1 MPNQNQPSFSRGR
14 RWKIGL
20 DLAAR
25 TVLVGAVVVMV
36 NFLGAQ
42 YFHRFYLSSQTRIQ
56 LSPRT
61 VSVLHSL
68 TNRVAVTLYYD
79 RQDDFYPDI
88 VALLNEYCAAN
99 PKISVQTV
107 DYVRDAGAAEKVKEQ
122 YKQFFTSQSD
132 KDLVIFDAAG
142 RVKIFP
148 GDALAQYKLEAVKP
162 ENPKQK
168 ELEFQ
173 RRPVAFNGE
182 KAFTSMLLALEND
195 RSFKAYFLQGCGE
208 PSLTDSGQ
216 SGYLKF
222 ASVLRENC
230 IDVQPLEL
238 LGDSDVPEDCN
249 LLIIAG
255 PIRPLSELELQRIDK
270 YLAQGGRLFA
280 LFNYVSIK
288 QPTGLEPILQR
299 WGVNVGM
306 DIVQD
311 LKNTTSSSGTDVAV
325 RRFSPHPAVNPLT
338 QSALQMILPRP
349 VSRVDWKNPPAD
361 TPQVEELAF
370 SGDRSTLVGD
380 AAEPPR
386 SYPLMVA
393 VEQKPVAGVANPR
406 GATRI
411 LVLGDSI
418 FLDNQVIEGGSGG
431 ANRDFLGYAVNWL
444 LDRPQLL
451 EGIGPRPVTDFRLQ
465 MTRLQQREI
474 RWVLLGA
481 LPGAV
486 LLFGG
491 LVWLARRK

>member
-1 MPNQNQPSFSRGR
+1 MVM
-14 RWKIGL
+14 
-20 DLAAR
+20 R
-25 TVLVGAVVVMV
+25 TALVCAVVVML

-42 YFHRFYLSSQTRIQ
+42 FFHRFYLSSQTRVQ
-56 LSPRT
+56 LSSRT
-61 VSVLHSL
+61 LSVLHSL

-79 RQDDFYPDI
+79 RKDDFYPDI
-88 VALLNEYCAAN
+88 VALLKEYCLAN
-99 PKISVQTV
+99 PKISVHPV
-107 DYVRDAGAAEKVKEQ
+107 DYVRDAGEAEKVKEQ

-132 KDLVIFDAAG
+132 KDLVIFDSAG

-182 KAFTSMLLALEND
+182 KAFTSMLLALESA
-195 RSFKAYFLQGCGE
+195 RSFKACFLQGHGE
-208 PSLTDSGQ
+208 PPLTDSGQ

-222 ASVLRENC
+222 ASVLRENY

-255 PIRPLSELELQRIDK
+255 PTDPLRELELQKIDK
-270 YLAQGGRLFA
+270 YLAQGGRLFS
-280 LFNYVSIK
+280 LFNRASL
-288 QPTGLEPILQR
+288 QQSTGLEPILQR

-311 LKNTTSSSGTDVAV
+311 LKNTTSSSGADVAV
-325 RRFSPHPAVNPLT
+325 RRFSQHPVVNPLT

-349 VSRVDWKNPPAD
+349 IGRVDWKNPPPDA
-361 TPQVEELAF
+361 PQVEELAF
-370 SGDRSTLVGD
+370 SGDSSTLVGD

-386 SYPLMVA
+386 SYPLITA
-393 VEQKPVAGVANPR
+393 VEQKNSAGVVNPR
-406 GATRI
+406 GTTRI
-411 LVLGDSI
+411 LVVGDSI
-418 FLDNQVIEGGSGG
+418 FLDNQVIEGGIGG

-451 EGIGPRPVTDFRLQ
+451 EGIGPRPVTSFRLQ
-465 MTRLQQREI
+465 MTRLQQREV